1 MTEPTGPTDEPWPS
15 DETGPSGTTVP
26 EVDAGPVP
34 EPVAASVAPPAVTPP
49 ATGRTRGR
57 VLRGG
62 LLAAAL
68 AVVVALDTGTVPLP
82 FSTPST
88 VTAPR
93 SPGGT
98 SEDPRT
104 FTDPG
109 TDPAATAQEQTRDA
123 AVEQALASMT
133 DAYTRKDEAAYLT
146 GFDPGQAKVVE
157 RQRTRFRNLRAIGY
171 DTVTFTWPEHRTWTP
186 SASAPANDAGA
197 TADPVTA
204 GVVVTTRISR
214 TDARESVVVVPLT
227 FAWRQ
232 NRWLVVSDSEKVAD
246 IEGYTA
252 SEPWMLG
259 PVYVVSKP
267 HAVVVGE
274 RKHKRDVDQLA
285 RQVEQAVGD
294 VRAVW
299 KQKSWNGKVVVY
311 AVTDKRFVDAMF
323 GGRDAKSDRTTK
335 EAVFDAKVEMTYTN
349 PLFDLSAEP
358 AEGVPRMVVTP
369 FLLTRH
375 DAQATAVL
383 RHELTHVAFAYEGGD
398 NVPTWLVEGIAEYTG
413 FRTGGASV
421 DGVGALGRRGLPR
434 STWTELKRGTWK
446 PTLVADP
453 VDFYSGSSK
462 HVADTY
468 TTGWLT
474 CLYIADTYG
483 EQSLAKL
490 YARAE
495 ALGPDTDPETA
506 EAAILQQVLTT
517 NRKALTKGTTAYARR
532 IRSRFV

>member
-1 MTEPTGPTDEPWPS
+1 MTEPTEPTEPTDEPDRPA
-15 DETGPSGTTVP
+15 DEPG
-26 EVDAGPVP
+26 
-34 EPVAASVAPPAVTPP
+34 PPAEPP
-49 ATGRTRGR
+49 AEVSQTLPAAPRPARRTGGR

-62 LLAAAL
+62 LLAAAV
-68 AVVVALDTGTVPLP
+68 AAVVALDTGVVALP
-82 FSTPST
+82 YSTP
-88 VTAPR
+88 VALPAPR
-93 SPGGT
+93 AAAGTGGT
-98 SEDPRT
+98 PSAGADAVP
-104 FTDPG
+104 PG
-109 TDPAATAQEQTRDA
+109 DQARDA
-123 AVEQALASMT
+123 AIDQLLSAMTTAYAAADEGGYLA
-133 DAYTRKDEAAYLT
+133 A
-146 GFDPGQAKVVE
+146 FDPAQAKVVA

-171 DTVTFTWPEHRTWTP
+171 DTVTFSWPDRHGWLPSSFTP
-186 SASAPANDAGA
+186 PSEPGASAAA
-197 TADPVTA
+197 VTA
-204 GVVVTTRISR
+204 GVVVTTRIGR
-214 TDARESVVVVPLT
+214 TDPRPSVVVLPMT

-232 NRWLVVSDSEKVAD
+232 NGWVVVADDDKVAD
-246 IEGYTA
+246 LDLYTA

-259 PVYVVSKP
+259 PVYVVKKP

-274 RKHKRDVDQLA
+274 KKHKSDVDVLA
-285 RQVEQAVGD
+285 RQVETAVGE

-311 AVTDKRFVDAMF
+311 ATTDKRFVDVMF
-323 GGRDAKSDRTTK
+323 GGRDAKSNRTTK

-349 PLFDLSAEP
+349 PLFDLSALPED
-358 AEGVPRMVVTP
+358 GVPRMVVTP
-369 FLLTRH
+369 FLLKRH

-421 DGVGALGRRGLPR
+421 DGVGALARRGLPR

-446 PTLVADP
+446 PALVADP
-453 VDFYSGSSK
+453 GSFYSGTSK

-495 ALGPDTDPETA
+495 ALGPDTDPETV
-506 EAAILQQVLTT
+506 EAKILKQVLKT
-517 NRKALTKGTTAYARR
+517 NRKALMKGTTSYSRR